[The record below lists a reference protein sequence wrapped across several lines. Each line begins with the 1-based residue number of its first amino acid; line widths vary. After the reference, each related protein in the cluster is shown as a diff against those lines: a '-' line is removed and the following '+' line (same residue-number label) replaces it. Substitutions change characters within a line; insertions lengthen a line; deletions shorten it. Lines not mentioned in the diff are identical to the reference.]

1 MQMRLAGIS
10 NMENA
15 FTRLY
20 ALMERSVAASVLG
33 QPPRRL
39 EMQAWQRRQVTQHA
53 PVLKDIPTDRGL
65 TCDSARQGRSGE
77 KHVVPCESGGRARLP
92 AQPGPR
98 PHRPLLCSGAVLSGV
113 SRRCGAVQRTGYP
126 SEHVQAEQIPRMIA
140 DRVLQL
146 A

>member
-10 NMENA
+10 NMENR
-15 FTRLY
+15 FY
-20 ALMERSVAASVLG
+20 AAYTPLMERSVAASVLG

-65 TCDSARQGRSGE
+65 TCDSAPGQGRRGREACGSLRKWRPGASSGAAGS
-77 KHVVPCESGGRARLP
+77 PPASTAALP
-92 AQPGPR
+92 
-98 PHRPLLCSGAVLSGV
+98 GAVLSGV

-126 SEHVQAEQIPRMIA
+126 FGHVQAEKSPG
-140 DRVLQL
+140 
-146 A
+146 